1 MVVQNSYNKY
11 YKYIYLDSKFL
22 LNFNGYIII
31 GFFSQKSLLYP
42 LLNIYVNLGIPSQKS
57 LSNPSSKTN
66 RHYYNMGIL
75 LNRSM
80 LELTKMMHESS
91 FCVSNDNFF
100 TSCVLFCLKWKYF
113 LHPSLSFFTSL
124 VHFCTSIALG
134 FSPK

>member
-22 LNFNGYIII
+22 LNFNGHIII

-42 LLNIYVNLGIPSQKS
+42 LLNLYVNLGIPSQKS

-75 LNRSM
+75 LNHSM
-80 LELTKMMHESS
+80 LKLTKIMHESS
-91 FCVSNDNFF
+91 FCASNDNLFYILSSFLSQMEIFF
-100 TSCVLFCLKWKYF
+100 TSFFVIFCIFSSF
-113 LHPSLSFFTSL
+113 L
-124 VHFCTSIALG
+124 
-134 FSPK
+134 